1 MVSNQSNVYKKQTN
15 KQKEN
20 HKTKSRDWREM
31 EWLTSIY
38 NSSFSESKAS
48 SASTDTTHA
57 WGNRNMY
64 VKFPYTQIF
73 KNTLF

>member
-1 MVSNQSNVYKKQTN
+1 MFSNQSNVYKKQPN

-38 NSSFSESKAS
+38 NSSFRESKPS
-48 SASTDTTHA
+48 SASTDNTHA
-57 WGNRNMY
+57 WGDGNTY
-64 VKFPYTQIF
+64 EKLPYTQIF